1 LFFAL
6 RRRFPRFSAA
16 AEFNPNRGS
25 IPMSRLA
32 TGEPSSLPARL
43 ISRKKVAQM
52 VVVIALIVAAGVG
65 GAFYYFRYGD
75 KTESDAKVIAP
86 VARDLL
92 KIEVPPRLWPKLM
105 VTRPDVMTMVVF
117 APFKDSAD
125 PACLAIARCLPEW
138 AHERGNRANQV
149 LQTAL
154 QQYFPQFETERWK
167 DTETR
172 EIPIAGQTEKVK
184 IATSYRVEG
193 HKEVRIVSI
202 ENLVTD
208 KGVVALYYQTPI
220 TSTADDDIEIML
232 KSMN

>member
-1 LFFAL
+1 
-6 RRRFPRFSAA
+6 
-16 AEFNPNRGS
+16 
-25 IPMSRLA
+25 MSPIA
-32 TGEPSSLPARL
+32 TGERSSLPAR
-43 ISRKKVAQM
+43 SGGRKKAAQM
-52 VVVIALIVAAGVG
+52 AVVIVLIVAAGVG
-65 GAFYYFRYGD
+65 GAFYFFRYGD
-75 KTESDAKVIAP
+75 KTESDAKIIGP
-86 VARDLL
+86 KGKELL

-105 VTRPDVMTMVVF
+105 VTRPDVMTMVVY
-117 APFKDSAD
+117 APFKESAD

-138 AHERGNRANQV
+138 AHERGNRPNQV
-149 LQTAL
+149 LQSAL

-193 HKEVRIVSI
+193 HKEVRVVSI

-208 KGVVALYYQTPI
+208 KGVIALYYQTPT
-220 TSTADDDIEIML
+220 TSTADDDIEMLL

>member
-1 LFFAL
+1 
-6 RRRFPRFSAA
+6 
-16 AEFNPNRGS
+16 
-25 IPMSRLA
+25 MSPLA
-32 TGEPSSLPARL
+32 TGETSSLPVRVTG
-43 ISRKKVAQM
+43 RKKAAQM
-52 VVVIALIVAAGVG
+52 AVVIAMIIAAGAG
-65 GAFYYFRYGD
+65 GALYYFRYGD
-75 KTESDAKVIAP
+75 KTVSDSKVIAP
-86 VARDLL
+86 KGQELL
-92 KIEVPPRLWPKLM
+92 KIEVPARLWPKLM
-105 VTRPDVMTMVVF
+105 VTRPDVMTMVVYT
-117 APFKDSAD
+117 PFKESAD

-149 LQTAL
+149 LQSAL

-172 EIPIAGQTEKVK
+172 EVSIAGQTEKVK

-220 TSTADDDIEIML
+220 SSTVDDDIEILL

>member
-1 LFFAL
+1 
-6 RRRFPRFSAA
+6 
-16 AEFNPNRGS
+16 
-25 IPMSRLA
+25 MSPLA
-32 TGEPSSLPARL
+32 TGETSSLPVRATGRAKAL
-43 ISRKKVAQM
+43 QM
-52 VVVIALIVAAGVG
+52 AVVIALIIAAGAG
-65 GAFYYFRYGD
+65 GALYYFRYGD
-75 KTESDAKVIAP
+75 KTVSDSKVIAP
-86 VARDLL
+86 MGQELL
-92 KIEVPPRLWPKLM
+92 KIEVPARLWPKLM
-105 VTRPDVMTMVVF
+105 VTRPDVMTMVVYT
-117 APFKDSAD
+117 PFKETAD

-149 LQTAL
+149 LQSAL

-172 EIPIAGQTEKVK
+172 EVSIAGESEKVK

-220 TSTADDDIEIML
+220 SSTVDDDIEMLL